1 MDMRA
6 GFQLLEKY
14 GIPVA
19 KYKLVKE
26 KEKALEF
33 AAHNGYP
40 IALKVDSPDILHKTD
55 KGVVAFGIKNGSEL
69 IEAWNRIIKNAGKAR
84 VNGVIVQEHVAGR
97 EVIIGG
103 KHDPQFGELVLF
115 GLGGIFV
122 EIFKD
127 VSMRIT
133 PFSRREALD
142 MIKEIKGYPLLAG
155 ARGEKPVN
163 IRAIVDTIMKV
174 QKLMVE
180 NPIKELDIN
189 PLFVDEHGIKAVDV
203 RVIK

>member
-1 MDMRA
+1 MNMRA

-14 GIPVA
+14 GIPIA
-19 KYKLVKE
+19 NYKLVKD
-26 KEKALEF
+26 KEKALEC
-33 AAHNGYP
+33 AAEHGYP

-55 KGVVAFGIKNGSEL
+55 KGVVAYGLKNGSEL
-69 IEAWNRIIKNAGKAR
+69 IEAWARIMKNAGKAR
-84 VNGVIVQEHVAGR
+84 INGVIVQEHITGR

-103 KHDPQFGELVLF
+103 KLDPQFGEIVLF

-133 PFSRREALD
+133 PFSRKEALD
-142 MIKEIKGYPLLAG
+142 MVKELKGYPLLMG
-155 ARGEKPVN
+155 ARGEKPVKMS
-163 IRAIVDTIMKV
+163 AVLDAIMKT

-203 RVIK
+203 RVIN